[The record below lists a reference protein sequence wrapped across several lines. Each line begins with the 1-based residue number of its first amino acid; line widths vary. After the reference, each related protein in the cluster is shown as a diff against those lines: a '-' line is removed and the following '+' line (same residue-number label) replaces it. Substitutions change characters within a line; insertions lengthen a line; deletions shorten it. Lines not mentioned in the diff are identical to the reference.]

1 MKKSTMLATS
11 LALVLGLIFL
21 LSLWKDLFTPSPP
34 EPVRQAVVH
43 PTPPPADEA
52 PPVLHPAPELPAKK
66 VEPIQ
71 PLPALDDS
79 DAAMA
84 TELRGLAP
92 ESSPE
97 DLFILDHFI
106 RRLVLL
112 VDTLPKAQLATNRLP
127 SRPVAGSFQVE
138 GEEDQAFIH
147 PENDQ
152 RYAPFVRFVEG
163 LDAEKAVDL
172 YVRFSPLFQQ
182 AYRDMGYPEGS
193 FNDRLMEVI
202 DHLLQTPTVEEPI
215 RVKRHV
221 VRYRFVDPEL
231 ESLSAGRK
239 ILLRIGPQNALKVK
253 SKLSEIQGH
262 LLRLPPN

>member
-11 LALVLGLIFL
+11 LALVLGVIFL
-21 LSLWKDLFTPSPP
+21 LSLWKDLFPPSPP

-43 PTPPPADEA
+43 PTPPRAPEA
-52 PPVLHPAPELPAKK
+52 PAVIQPVPELPARKE
-66 VEPIQ
+66 EPIQ

-79 DAAMA
+79 DAALA

-97 DLFILDHFI
+97 DLFLLDHFI

-127 SRPVAGSFQVE
+127 TRPVAGSFQVD
-138 GEEDQAFIH
+138 GEEDQAVIH
-147 PENDQ
+147 PENTQ
-152 RYAPFVRFVEG
+152 RYDPFVRFVEG
-163 LDAEKAVDL
+163 LDAQKAVAL

-182 AYRDMGYPEGS
+182 AYRDMGYPDGS
-193 FNDRLMEVI
+193 FHARLMEVI

-231 ESLSAGRK
+231 EALSAGRK

-253 SKLSEIQGH
+253 SKLSEIQG
-262 LLRLPPN
+262 LLLNLPPG